1 MARGSLTDFLTV
13 LEVISLNTIL
23 HGELASIFRI
33 CARCQDMASPS
44 ISGSVARYIFF
55 AALASL
61 RILSSTSPLPLRVI
75 YLGSKSCSTSTPSW
89 LFGRSLTWPLEATTL
104 YLLPRN
110 FPIVFALA
118 GDSTITSISDIFLL
132 TSVFAFMDRLFY
144 CFSPIPSNPVNS
156 SGRLLNYSRYFHLCQ
171 GGI

>member
-23 HGELASIFRI
+23 HGEFASIFRI

-61 RILSSTSPLPLRVI
+61 RIFSSTSPLPLRVI

-118 GDSTITSISDIFLL
+118 GDSTITSISDIFNLPPFCL
-132 TSVFAFMDRLFY
+132 YGQAVLPFFRPFHQ
-144 CFSPIPSNPVNS
+144 IP
-156 SGRLLNYSRYFHLCQ
+156 
-171 GGI
+171 